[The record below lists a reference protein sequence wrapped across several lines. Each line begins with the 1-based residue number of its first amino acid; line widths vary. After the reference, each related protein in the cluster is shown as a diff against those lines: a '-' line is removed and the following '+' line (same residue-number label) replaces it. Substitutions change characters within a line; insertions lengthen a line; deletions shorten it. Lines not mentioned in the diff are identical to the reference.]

1 MKTKEELIKE
11 VKKGIIPTHIAI
23 IMDGNGRWAKQRGLS
38 RIKGHQAGVKAVRG
52 VVETSGHLGI
62 KYLTLYAFSTE
73 NWARPKNETKAV
85 LNLIE
90 RTLMKEINNLAKN
103 NVIVHFI
110 GSQKGLSEQFI
121 KKIKKSY
128 QKTKDNTG
136 LNLILAVN
144 YGGRN
149 EIVETVNKILQ
160 KQIQKVTEEE
170 FSNYLY
176 TSKFP
181 DPDMV
186 IRTSG
191 EIRISNFLI
200 WQSAY
205 SELWFTKTLWP
216 DFTPEE
222 FLQAILDYQK
232 RTRKF
237 GGIKSMSYIQ

>member
-52 VVETSGHLGI
+52 IVETSGHLGI

-73 NWARPKNETKAV
+73 NWRRPENETKAV
-85 LNLIE
+85 LRLIE
-90 RTLMKEINNLAKN
+90 NTLMKEINNLAKN

-110 GSQKGLSEQFI
+110 GSKKGLSQSLIE
-121 KKIKKSY
+121 KINKAY
-128 QKTKDNTG
+128 QKTKKNTG
-136 LNLILAVN
+136 LNLIMAIN

-149 EIVETVNKILQ
+149 EIIETINNILS
-160 KQIQKVTEEE
+160 KQLNRITETE

-200 WQSAY
+200 WQAAY

-216 DFTPEE
+216 DFTSEE
-222 FLQAILDYQK
+222 YMQAI
-232 RTRKF
+232 
-237 GGIKSMSYIQ
+237 

>member
-52 VVETSGHLGI
+52 IVETSGHLGI

-73 NWARPKNETKAV
+73 NWRRPENETKAV
-85 LNLIE
+85 LRLIE
-90 RTLMKEINNLAKN
+90 NTLMKEINNLAKN

-110 GSQKGLSEQFI
+110 GSKKGLSQSLIE
-121 KKIKKSY
+121 KINKAY
-128 QKTKDNTG
+128 QKTKKNTG
-136 LNLILAVN
+136 LNLIMAIN

-149 EIVETVNKILQ
+149 EIIETINNILS
-160 KQIQKVTEEE
+160 KQLNRITETE

-200 WQSAY
+200 WQAAY

-216 DFTPEE
+216 DFTSEE
-222 FLQAILDYQK
+222 YMQAILDFQK

-237 GGIKSMSYIQ
+237 GGVK

>member
-1 MKTKEELIKE
+1 MKAKEKLIAQ
-11 VKKGIIPTHIAI
+11 VKKGTIPTHIAI

-38 RIKGHQAGVKAVRG
+38 RIKGHQAGVKAVRKI
-52 VVETSGHLGI
+52 VETSGNLGI
-62 KYLTLYAFSTE
+62 KYLTIYAFSTE
-73 NWARPKNETKAV
+73 NWRRPENEAKAV
-85 LNLIE
+85 LTLIE
-90 RTLMKEINNLAKN
+90 NTLMKEINNLAKN

-110 GSQKGLSEQFI
+110 GSQKGL
-121 KKIKKSY
+121 KKSFIEKINKAY
-128 QKTKDNTG
+128 QKTKNNTG
-136 LNLILAVN
+136 LNLIIAIN

-149 EIVETVNKILQ
+149 EIIETINNILS
-160 KQIQKVTEEE
+160 KQLNIITETE

-200 WQSAY
+200 WQAAY

-216 DFTPEE
+216 DFNSEE
-222 FLQAILDYQK
+222 YMQAILDFQK
-232 RTRKF
+232 RNRKF
-237 GGIKSMSYIQ
+237 GGVK

>member
-1 MKTKEELIKE
+1 MKTKEELIIE
-11 VKKGIIPTHIAI
+11 VRKGAIPKHIAI

-38 RIKGHQAGVKAVRG
+38 RIKGHQAGVKAVRKI
-52 VVETSGHLGI
+52 VETSGHLGI

-73 NWARPKNETKAV
+73 NWTRPKNETKAV

-110 GSQKGLSEQFI
+110 GSQEGLSQRFV
-121 KKIKKSY
+121 KKINKAY

-144 YGGRN
+144 YGGRI
-149 EIVETVNKILQ
+149 EIIETVNKILQ
-160 KQIQKVTEEE
+160 KQVHEVTIKE
-170 FSNYLY
+170 FANYLY
-176 TSKFP
+176 TKKFP

-191 EIRISNFLI
+191 ELRISNFLI
-200 WQSAY
+200 WQAAY
-205 SELWFTKTLWP
+205 SELWFTRTLWP

-222 FLQAILDYQK
+222 FLHAILDFQK

-237 GGIKSMSYIQ
+237 GGIK

>member
-1 MKTKEELIKE
+1 MKAKEELIAQ
-11 VKKGIIPTHIAI
+11 VKKGTIPTHIAI

-38 RIKGHQAGVKAVRG
+38 RIKGHQAGVKAVRKI
-52 VVETSGHLGI
+52 VETSGNLGI
-62 KYLTLYAFSTE
+62 KYLTIYAFSTE
-73 NWARPKNETKAV
+73 NWRRPENEAKAV
-85 LNLIE
+85 LTLIE
-90 RTLMKEINNLAKN
+90 NTLMKEINNLAKN

-110 GSQKGLSEQFI
+110 GSQKGL
-121 KKIKKSY
+121 KKSFIEKINKAY
-128 QKTKDNTG
+128 QKTKNNTG
-136 LNLILAVN
+136 LNLIIAIN

-149 EIVETVNKILQ
+149 EIIETINNILS
-160 KQIQKVTEEE
+160 KQLNIITETE

-200 WQSAY
+200 WQAAY

-216 DFTPEE
+216 DFNSEE
-222 FLQAILDYQK
+222 YMQAILDFQK
-232 RTRKF
+232 RNRKF
-237 GGIKSMSYIQ
+237 GGVK

>member
-38 RIKGHQAGVKAVRG
+38 RIKGHQAGVKAVREI
-52 VVETSGHLGI
+52 VETSGNLGI
-62 KYLTLYAFSTE
+62 KYLTIYAFSTE
-73 NWARPKNETKAV
+73 NWRRPENEAKAV
-85 LNLIE
+85 LTLIE
-90 RTLMKEINNLAKN
+90 NTLMKEINNLAKN

-110 GSQKGLSEQFI
+110 GSQKGL
-121 KKIKKSY
+121 KKSFIEKINKAY
-128 QKTKDNTG
+128 QKTKNNTG
-136 LNLILAVN
+136 LNLIIAIN

-149 EIVETVNKILQ
+149 EIIETINNILS
-160 KQIQKVTEEE
+160 KQLNIITETE

-200 WQSAY
+200 WQAAY

-216 DFTPEE
+216 DFTSEE
-222 FLQAILDYQK
+222 YMQAILDFQK

-237 GGIKSMSYIQ
+237 GGVK